1 MAVAGVQT
9 TAFNG
14 VEFAKY
20 VTNVKDSQYGPSF
33 VAHRIPHRRG
43 ARQEQ
48 TGDLPFRSEYALEFA
63 GLEWANN
70 ARAILGAIIQKP
82 RGTLTHYLFGPIRMV
97 LKGPVSGSWDPVAR
111 GTHYAVS
118 LTFEEDTLTN
128 ELNFSRTPS
137 AMSNEI
143 SASVTETNAQMTNYV
158 GAIFERY
165 TRGASSLRLR
175 SQSLLVQSSM
185 TTFTTAASDFAA
197 AALDQFTAGQITP
210 ELATRLA
217 RLPTLLDAATLA
229 LRPMQTLNPYGATS
243 VDAAEVTLR
252 QCRNLEQSIRA
263 NLPPPIIW
271 PVPEGM
277 NLTRFV
283 GALYPTRNIDD
294 KFAIFQSILTTNRL
308 LRPDALVG
316 GQLLTIPAP

>member
-70 ARAILGAIIQKP
+70 ARTVLGAIIQKP

-97 LKGPVSGSWDPVAR
+97 LKGPVSGSWDPVGR
-111 GTHYAVS
+111 GTHYGVS
-118 LTFEEDTLTN
+118 LIFEEDTLTN

-137 AMSNEI
+137 SLSSEVT
-143 SASVTETNAQMTNYV
+143 ASVTETKAQMTNFV
-158 GAIFERY
+158 LAIFERN
-165 TRGASSLRLR
+165 TRGAPALRLR
-175 SQSLLVQSSM
+175 AESLAAQTSM
-185 TTFTTAASDFAA
+185 TTFTAAASDFAG
-197 AALDQFTAGQITP
+197 AALDQFTAGSITP
-210 ELATRLA
+210 ELATRLT

-229 LRPMQTLNPYGATS
+229 LRPIQTLTPYGATTI
-243 VDAAEVTLR
+243 DAAEITLR

-263 NLPPPIIW
+263 NLPPPIQW
-271 PVPEGM
+271 PVPEPM
-277 NLTRFV
+277 TLMRFV
-283 GALYPTRNIDD
+283 GAIYPTRTIDD

-308 LRPDALVG
+308 LRPDALFG